1 MATDRGKRKEIAF
14 KEDEWELVEE
24 KARELNI
31 DTSKYIKRMALNGYI
46 ITYDLE
52 KINGLIYEVNKI
64 GININQI
71 VRKANEIDNV
81 PRADIEKLEGR
92 LNDIYEMLGEYIR

>member
-14 KEDEWELVEE
+14 KEDEWDLVEE

-31 DTSKYIKRMALNGYI
+31 DTSKYIKRMDLNGYI

-52 KINGLIYEVNKI
+52 KINLIRGHKKRED
-64 GININQI
+64 
-71 VRKANEIDNV
+71 R
-81 PRADIEKLEGR
+81 
-92 LNDIYEMLGEYIR
+92 

>member
-81 PRADIEKLEGR
+81 HRADIEKLEGR